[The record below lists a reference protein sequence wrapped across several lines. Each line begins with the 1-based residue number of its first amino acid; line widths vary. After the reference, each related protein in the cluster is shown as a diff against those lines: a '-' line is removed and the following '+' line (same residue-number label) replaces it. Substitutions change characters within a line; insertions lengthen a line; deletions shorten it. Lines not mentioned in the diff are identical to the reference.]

1 MNDVFAVVFC
11 VIFALA
17 ILAVWAYFNTYYG
30 VYDSLSNATPGSV
43 YNFIYAQPLTGTF
56 DRYLA
61 KVMLV
66 HKLSP
71 PELKRLNKR
80 STYRQYDDMFERSP
94 TLIECQMADGTFRK
108 FYAERASHCR
118 RSMVGRLLFTCF
130 F

>member
-11 VIFALA
+11 IIFALA
-17 ILAVWAYFNTYYG
+17 ILAAWAYFNTYYG
-30 VYDSLSNATPGSV
+30 VYDSLSNASPGSV

-61 KVMLV
+61 KVTRV
-66 HKLSP
+66 YKLSP
-71 PELKRLNKR
+71 SQLKLLNNR
-80 STYRQYDDMFERSP
+80 SKYRHHDDMFERSP
-94 TLIECQMADGTFRK
+94 TLIQCQMADGTFRQL
-108 FYAERASHCR
+108 YAERTSHCR